1 MLGPEIHRA
10 LAQATQQDIAGH
22 AGRSSLRRGI
32 AYETPAAAFTVTL
45 ALLMRRL
52 LRAPVSP

>member
-10 LAQATQQDIAGH
+10 LAQATQHDIARH
-22 AGRSSLRRGI
+22 ARRSSLRRST
-32 AYETPAAAFTVTL
+32 AYETPAAFTVTL
-45 ALLMRRL
+45 TVLVRRL

>member
-10 LAQATQQDIAGH
+10 LAQATQHDIARH
-22 AGRSSLRRGI
+22 AGRSSLRHST
-32 AYETPAAAFTVTL
+32 AYETPAAFTVTL
-45 ALLMRRL
+45 AVLVRRL

>member
-10 LAQATQQDIAGH
+10 LAQATQHDIAGH
-22 AGRSSLRRGI
+22 AGRSSLRHSI
-32 AYETPAAAFTVTL
+32 AYETPAALTMTL
-45 ALLMRRL
+45 AVLVRRL

>member
-10 LAQATQQDIAGH
+10 LAPATQHDVARH
-22 AGRSSLRRGI
+22 ARRSSLRHST
-32 AYETPAAAFTVTL
+32 AYETPAAFTVTL
-45 ALLMRRL
+45 AVLARRV

>member
-10 LAQATQQDIAGH
+10 LAQATQHDIARH
-22 AGRSSLRRGI
+22 ARRSSLRHST
-32 AYETPAAAFTVTL
+32 AYATPAAFTVTL
-45 ALLMRRL
+45 AVLVRRL